1 MRLNKLLIAVNN
13 GRLYKETRK
22 LLETV
27 YRVKVIRGD
36 VYRTSVCEY
45 LVNLGIKNFDALEI
59 ALNDEI
65 IEAYKTECFARLNDT
80 QYSVIVE
87 GIDRSGDYKMFLF
100 RSVKNET
107 DKTEYTDVTDI

>member
-13 GRLYKETRK
+13 GRLYKEARK
-22 LLETV
+22 LLETI
-27 YRVKVIRGD
+27 YRVEVIRGD
-36 VYRTSVCEY
+36 VYRTRVCEY
-45 LVNLGIKNFDALEI
+45 VVNLGIKNFDALEI

-80 QYSVIVE
+80 QYTVMVE
-87 GIDRSGDYKMFLF
+87 GEDRSGNYRMFLI
-100 RSVKNET
+100 RSVKDET